1 MYDPSAAAA
10 IGMVLAAK
18 DDRMPDCVTRP
29 EPVWADAPEAEET
42 AEEEETEEV
51 EEPFF
56 VPDATFQQGEQGT
69 LIPEEEYGP
78 AEQPAEQPVKPA
90 KPGKVKKE
98 KVKKEKDPNK
108 PTMRWFKDFGSK
120 VKIGVLNFYDEMT
133 REEDEEEPVKGA
145 ENKKNEEE

>member
-1 MYDPSAAAA
+1 M
-10 IGMVLAAK
+10 
-18 DDRMPDCVTRP
+18 
-29 EPVWADAPEAEET
+29 
-42 AEEEETEEV
+42 